1 MVCAGEIMKE
11 SFRDKVVLVTG
22 AAQGIGLAT
31 AQEFAGVGARV
42 VLADVLD
49 MDEQVRALTEK
60 GYQADGYRCDV
71 SNEKEVEKM
80 ISWIVDKY
88 GSIDCAFN
96 NAGIQTPQRP
106 MAEITYEE
114 FDRTVAVDLKGVW
127 NCMKFEIAQM
137 LKQENK
143 GCIVNTSSQ
152 GGITGFPG
160 QAAYIA
166 CKHAVIGLTRT
177 ASIDYASKGI
187 RINAVL
193 PGVILTPMA
202 KDIIKR
208 TPEMEAVL
216 VRDIP
221 KGRLGQPHE
230 VAHAVMWLCS
240 PYATFVDGAAISVDG
255 GFTAH

>member
-1 MVCAGEIMKE
+1 MKE
-11 SFRDKVVLVTG
+11 FFKDKTVLITG

-31 AQEFAGVGARV
+31 AQEFAKAGAKV
-42 VLADVLD
+42 ILTDIIE
-49 MDEQVRALTEK
+49 MKEQVEELISK
-60 GYQADGYRCDV
+60 GFAAEGYICDV
-71 SNEKEVEKM
+71 SDENATKKM
-80 ISWIVDKY
+80 IEYVVNKY
-88 GSIDCAFN
+88 GRLDCAFN
-96 NAGIQTPQRP
+96 NAGVQTPQRP

-114 FDRTVAVDLKGVW
+114 FDKTVAVDLKGIW
-127 NCMKFEIAQM
+127 NCMKFEIEQM
-137 LKQENK
+137 LKQ
-143 GCIVNTSSQ
+143 GGGSIVNTSSQ

-177 ASIDYASKGI
+177 AAIDYAAKNI

-202 KDIIKR
+202 KELIKR
-208 TPEMEAVL
+208 KPEIKEAL

-221 KGRLGQPHE
+221 KGRLGEPVE
-230 VAHAVMWLCS
+230 IANAVMWLCS
-240 PYATFVDGAAISVDG
+240 PYASFVDGAAISVDG